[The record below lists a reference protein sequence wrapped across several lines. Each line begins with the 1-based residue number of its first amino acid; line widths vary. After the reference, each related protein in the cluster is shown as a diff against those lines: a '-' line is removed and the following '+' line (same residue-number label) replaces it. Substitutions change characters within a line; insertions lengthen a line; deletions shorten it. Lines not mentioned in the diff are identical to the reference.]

1 MIEERSPPSTAELL
15 AWLRLGHTHG
25 IGAVRG
31 RALLEHLGPP
41 EAILEA
47 GPAQVAQVLG
57 SAELAR
63 GLFQSDPVR
72 DKRIAA
78 ALRWL
83 RQGDPEGGA
92 PLRLILTLADP
103 RYPSRLLDLADP
115 PLVLYCIGDWQ
126 WLDRPQVAIVGS
138 RNASLHG
145 AGTARAL
152 GAAIAAAGW
161 TVTSGLAEGID
172 QAAHRGALDARGG
185 STVAALGTGIAQVY
199 PARAGDLARRIAAS
213 GTLISEQP
221 LGTPPV
227 PANFPRRNRLIAAL
241 ARAVL
246 VVEAAPRSGSL
257 ITARLAA
264 DIGRE
269 VMAVPGSIH
278 SPLARGCN
286 ALIRQGAKLVD
297 CAEDILAELPP
308 ISRLGLRWPPGT
320 TPMAGS
326 PVPGTAS
333 PAYQSSGKPT
343 TAGANPTTGRG
354 PPQDVT
360 GGLAEE
366 QARLLAVM
374 SADPVML
381 ETIAQRQ
388 RLPLSAALAALQ
400 TLELI
405 GLVQRQL
412 DGSYVRCP

>member
-1 MIEERSPPSTAELL
+1 MIEEGSPPSTAELL

-63 GLFQSDPVR
+63 DLLRPDPVR
-72 DKRIAA
+72 DERIAA

-83 RQGDPEGGA
+83 RHGGPEAGE
-92 PLRLILTLADP
+92 PPRLILTLADP
-103 RYPSRLLDLADP
+103 RYPPRLLDLADP
-115 PLVLYCIGDWQ
+115 PLVLYCVGHWQ
-126 WLDRPQVAIVGS
+126 WLGRPQVAIVGS

-152 GAAIAAAGW
+152 AAAIAAAGW

-172 QAAHRGALDARGG
+172 QAAHRGALDAGGG

-213 GTLISEQP
+213 GALISEQP

-320 TPMAGS
+320 SPMAGL
-326 PVPGTAS
+326 PGLETAS
-333 PAYQSSGKPT
+333 PASHLSGEPI
-343 TAGANPTTGRG
+343 
-354 PPQDVT
+354 T
-360 GGLAEE
+360 GGNPATGCGLPPVPQGLPEE